1 MDFLKRFAQGELG
14 LGRIE
19 AFSDGVFAIVVTL
32 LVLELK
38 VPTVDKK
45 SSRSYFWKMAAWRTT
60 GLQLGCT
67 SAELA

>member
-19 AFSDGVFAIVVTL
+19 AFSDGVFAIVVTP

-38 VPTVDKK
+38 VLTLDEK
-45 SSRSYFWKMAAWRTT
+45 SSRSYFWKRRP
-60 GLQLGCT
+60 GGQRDC
-67 SAELA
+67 S